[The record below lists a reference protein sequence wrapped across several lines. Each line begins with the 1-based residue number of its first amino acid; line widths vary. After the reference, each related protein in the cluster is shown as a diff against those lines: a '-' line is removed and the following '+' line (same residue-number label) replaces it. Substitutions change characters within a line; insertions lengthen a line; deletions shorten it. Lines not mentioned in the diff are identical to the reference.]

1 MFNPFS
7 GWRITGTWADHM
19 SYSLGG
25 IDYPLPYGTPLR
37 APAAGTLRISGGV
50 GERAAGLIGSAGRR
64 SVLTLDRPVLGLVAI
79 VFQHQSAFGT
89 PRHYDEGE
97 VLGWSGAST
106 VVGGYVREY
115 GGDVHLHTHG
125 LHSDGHR
132 VDWLGYIHLS
142 PSASPAGGD
151 KTLLEEEDMAEEA
164 SVQEAIRIGNVN
176 FAQNSAILAELAAIR
191 AAQADDATEAS
202 VQEAVR
208 VANATW
214 ARTGE
219 VLSKPSAVI
228 DPAKLASALTSAGIK
243 VTIDS
248 AALVRALDASLKDD
262 FAKIPG
268 AVRNAIVK

>member
-1 MFNPFS
+1 MYNPFS
-7 GWRITGTWADHM
+7 GYRITGTWANHM

-25 IDYPLPYGTPLR
+25 IDYPLGYGTPLR
-37 APAAGTLRISGGV
+37 APASGTLRISGGT

-64 SVLTLDRPVLGLVAI
+64 SILTLDKPILGLVAI

-89 PRHYDEGE
+89 PKHYDEGE
-97 VLGWSGAST
+97 ILGWSGAST
-106 VVGGYVREY
+106 VVGGVVREY
-115 GGDVHLHTHG
+115 GGDIHLHTHG
-125 LHSDGHR
+125 LHADGHR

-142 PSASPAGGD
+142 PSASPAGNGM
-151 KTLLEEEDMAEEA
+151 TPSEEDMAEEA
-164 SVQEAIRIGNVN
+164 SVQESIRIGNAN
-176 FAQNSAILAELAAIR
+176 YALQREILAKLAQIE

-219 VLSKPSAVI
+219 VLSKPSSSI
-228 DPAKLASALTSAGIK
+228 DVAKLAAALTAAGIK

-248 AALVRALDASLKDD
+248 AALVKALDASLKDD